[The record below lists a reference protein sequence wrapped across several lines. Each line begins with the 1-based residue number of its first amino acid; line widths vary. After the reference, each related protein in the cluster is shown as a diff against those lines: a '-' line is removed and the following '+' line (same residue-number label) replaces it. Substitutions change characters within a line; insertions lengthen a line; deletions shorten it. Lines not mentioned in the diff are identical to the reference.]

1 MHETMLV
8 LAVYEVIDETLLAFN
23 SYILFQSFMLT
34 SSEYQ
39 VKAIATLD
47 SADCVNDERSSV
59 D

>member
-1 MHETMLV
+1 MLV
-8 LAVYEVIDETLLAFN
+8 LAVYKVIDETLLAFN